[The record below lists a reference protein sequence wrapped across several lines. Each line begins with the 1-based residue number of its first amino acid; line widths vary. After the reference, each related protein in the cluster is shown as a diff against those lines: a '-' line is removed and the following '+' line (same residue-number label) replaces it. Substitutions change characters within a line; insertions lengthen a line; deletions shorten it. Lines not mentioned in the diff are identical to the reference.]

1 MQRLSLCMI
10 VRDEEQRLA
19 RCLESVRNVVDEIV
33 VVDTGSRDNTRAI
46 AERFGAKVVDFTWCD
61 DFAAARNASMDA
73 ASGEWL
79 LFLDADEVL
88 SPEAGKEL
96 LRCIKDARTL
106 GAFIPLHDVGEGAP
120 NITTLLF
127 RAVRRISGLRWRYR
141 IHEQILPDANRVA
154 RSTSLRFVT
163 LVHGIEHDGYSHA
176 VMESKDKR
184 ARNRRLFAAQVGD
197 TPNDPYILYK
207 FGDFL
212 RTDPETHD
220 EGQAYLQRAFDAL
233 RGLPPREV
241 KELTFAG
248 EVAALLALG
257 LMRKGEIAEATKV
270 IDFGLTQCRPSGHLL
285 YARGQVALAA
295 GDLATAEQSFGQC
308 MANGKGALL
317 IPATA
322 KVTTQLAPTGRA
334 AALLGLGRAREAM
347 ELVAPLLPLVP
358 DDEDV
363 IRIHAEA
370 TLACGDPRSAL
381 MQLTAALTR
390 QPQAASLWHCGAQML
405 FRLRLSVKAL
415 DWVQRARHLG
425 FDPRAVDG
433 LEGEILLVAG
443 DLLGAEAAFRRQPQ
457 DARCAGGLA
466 LVQEMNGQSDN
477 PLVDKRA
484 CAERERMR
492 ANCGLARAGSA

>member
-1 MQRLSLCMI
+1 
-10 VRDEEQRLA
+10 
-19 RCLESVRNVVDEIV
+19 
-33 VVDTGSRDNTRAI
+33 
-46 AERFGAKVVDFTWCD
+46 
-61 DFAAARNASMDA
+61 
-73 ASGEWL
+73 
-79 LFLDADEVL
+79 
-88 SPEAGKEL
+88 
-96 LRCIKDARTL
+96 
-106 GAFIPLHDVGEGAP
+106 
-120 NITTLLF
+120 
-127 RAVRRISGLRWRYR
+127 
-141 IHEQILPDANRVA
+141 
-154 RSTSLRFVT
+154 
-163 LVHGIEHDGYSHA
+163 
-176 VMESKDKR
+176 
-184 ARNRRLFAAQVGD
+184 
-197 TPNDPYILYK
+197 
-207 FGDFL
+207 
-212 RTDPETHD
+212 
-220 EGQAYLQRAFDAL
+220 
-233 RGLPPREV
+233 
-241 KELTFAG
+241 
-248 EVAALLALG
+248 
-257 LMRKGEIAEATKV
+257 
-270 IDFGLTQCRPSGHLL
+270 
-285 YARGQVALAA
+285 
-295 GDLATAEQSFGQC
+295 